1 MDSILCKWKRSKR
14 YLIKKQIETVCI
26 YTFKYT
32 VDYSKYDASWV
43 NNGKKTRVG
52 PVTKFEIWMDF
63 MVSDTRMQ
71 TFLNTLVFAV
81 MPQQCQFTI
90 VLVFPVSGAT
100 FQTLNPNNKNSI
112 SSRNQLFFL
121 QGHVTLSFMF
131 ILFFPQYGGGVVLVF
146 GEKKLT
152 WKQVKGKQ
160 RHVSAK
166 FSEMGWFKHN
176 LKRGSH

>member
-14 YLIKKQIETVCI
+14 YLIKKQIETFCI

-100 FQTLNPNNKNSI
+100 FQTLNPNNKNTFQVETSC
-112 SSRNQLFFL
+112 FFTRTCNFIIN
-121 QGHVTLSFMF
+121 VYSFF
-131 ILFFPQYGGGVVLVF
+131 SQYGGGVVLVF
-146 GEKKLT
+146 CEKKLT